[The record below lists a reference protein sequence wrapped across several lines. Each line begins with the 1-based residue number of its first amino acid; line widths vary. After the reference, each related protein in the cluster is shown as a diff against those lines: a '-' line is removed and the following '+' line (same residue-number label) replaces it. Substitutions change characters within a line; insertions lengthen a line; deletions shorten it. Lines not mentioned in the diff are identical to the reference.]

1 MAYTNS
7 PLVVTTV
14 LSPNNSGQRNHKIDT
29 ITPHCVVG
37 HTSLENLGKWFAR
50 SSTNASSNYGI
61 DDNGKVG
68 LFVPESKRAWT
79 TSSSSNDNRAVTIEI
94 ASDSFHPYAIT
105 DKAMDGL
112 IKLCADICK
121 RNGIEKLM
129 WKADKK
135 LIGKVDQ
142 QNISVHRWFAAKACP
157 GEYIYSHL
165 GDVATEVNKILIPPS
180 IITPEKP
187 AVSGFEPY
195 IITVTANSLN
205 YRSGPGTDNKI
216 VGQIRKGEVYT
227 IVQEAVGRGAS
238 KWGKLK
244 SGAGWV
250 SLDFC
255 SRR

>member
-1 MAYTNS
+1 MGDYNTYRGRIIS
-7 PLVVTTV
+7 PTEEA
-14 LSPNNSGQRNHKIDT
+14 LSMYRYWEEKYLI
-29 ITPHCVVG
+29 
-37 HTSLENLGKWFAR
+37 FMM
-50 SSTNASSNYGI
+50 SSVDG
-61 DDNGKVG
+61 D
-68 LFVPESKRAWT
+68 KR
-79 TSSSSNDNRAVTIEI
+79 
-94 ASDSFHPYAIT
+94 
-105 DKAMDGL
+105 
-112 IKLCADICK
+112 
-121 RNGIEKLM
+121 
-129 WKADKK
+129 
-135 LIGKVDQ
+135 
-142 QNISVHRWFAAKACP
+142 ISVHRWFAAKPCP
-157 GEYIYSHL
+157 GEYIYSRL

-195 IITVTANSLN
+195 IVTVTANSLN

-227 IVQEAVGRGAS
+227 IVQEAIGRGAS